1 MSFTLTVWAQPE
13 DLPLPTDVM
22 QAQAQL
28 DAAQDTP
35 GTQPE
40 PRFLALARALDARF
54 PNTEDGDG
62 DMYDHGLEILEKRP
76 DNDRYYNIGLWAR
89 DDSFEVGFNHLVVQ
103 ANDLGLHVMDGQ
115 NGAVYLANGE
125 VLAFGAHSRTA
136 RLDDALSR
144 KDWPA
149 AWAECRRLA
158 PRKEAEAWVV
168 WGLMVT
174 QGRMAPAHPALGA
187 ALAQFS
193 GVDATKDRRVEW
205 CLKKV
210 SPALAAEQSRLLA
223 GLRAAADVL
232 AYVDTELQRAPA
244 PAAVGGGAAPATP
257 PDAATAAAATA
268 MGIDPALVARAEAG
282 SAQAQCKLAI
292 DFLHATEAA
301 VPGSG
306 KLALLWLER
315 SAAQGQ
321 SLAQALLGEG
331 LLRGWRGF
339 PIDMERG
346 IGLLEAAAAADDV
359 DGLNYLAQFLY
370 EKSVRRPPG
379 ADRIE
384 KRSDPTSLRY
394 QARVPELLMR
404 AAALGSPR
412 ALFWLAVRLY
422 DEIGTPRDDIAAK
435 AVMQLARTRAAKVC
449 AEHPGVFPVLTP
461 TPDESAEVLAL
472 ARELDADIKR
482 LPVLLKARLAARTPA
497 PAPVVTSRA
506 TSRPMPASAA
516 QSESDLEDEP
526 DDAPRRALHGGHV
539 ALVIGALSL
548 AVLLTLAPS
557 VGRGGL
563 KVLMLLVSLVG
574 AWGVWRSTADL
585 EWDEAKRA
593 FLAVLALIPG
603 IGFIVCIAVL
613 LRVVRGE

>member
-1 MSFTLTVWAQPE
+1 MP
-13 DLPLPTDVM
+13 PP
-22 QAQAQL
+22 
-28 DAAQDTP
+28 
-35 GTQPE
+35 
-40 PRFLALARALDARF
+40 
-54 PNTEDGDG
+54 
-62 DMYDHGLEILEKRP
+62 
-76 DNDRYYNIGLWAR
+76 
-89 DDSFEVGFNHLVVQ
+89 
-103 ANDLGLHVMDGQ
+103 
-115 NGAVYLANGE
+115 
-125 VLAFGAHSRTA
+125 
-136 RLDDALSR
+136 
-144 KDWPA
+144 
-149 AWAECRRLA
+149 
-158 PRKEAEAWVV
+158 
-168 WGLMVT
+168 
-174 QGRMAPAHPALGA
+174 
-187 ALAQFS
+187 
-193 GVDATKDRRVEW
+193 
-205 CLKKV
+205 
-210 SPALAAEQSRLLA
+210 LAAEQARLRA
-223 GLRAAADVL
+223 GLRVAADVV
-232 AYVDTELQRAPA
+232 AYVDAELQRAPA
-244 PAAVGGGAAPATP
+244 PAAGGGGAVPATP

-292 DFLHATEAA
+292 DFLHAKEAA

-346 IGLLEAAAAADDV
+346 IALLEAAAAADDV

-435 AVMQLARTRAAKVC
+435 AVMQLARTRAAKLCVEEPE
-449 AEHPGVFPVLTP
+449 ALALLTP
-461 TPDESAEVLAL
+461 TPAESAEVLAL
-472 ARELDADIKR
+472 ARELGADIKH
-482 LPVLLKARLAARTPA
+482 LPALLKARHAARTPPPA
-497 PAPVVTSRA
+497 PAVASRA
-506 TSRPMPASAA
+506 TSMPASAA
-516 QSESDLEDEP
+516 QSESDLADES
-526 DDAPRRALHGGHV
+526 DDAPRRAFHGGHV

-548 AVLLTLAPS
+548 AVLLTAAPS

-563 KVLMLLVSLVG
+563 KVLMLLVSFIG

-585 EWDEAKRA
+585 DWGEAKRA

-603 IGFIVCIAVL
+603 VGFIVCVAVL
-613 LRVVRGE
+613 LRVVRGGVTG

>member
-28 DAAQDTP
+28 DAVQAAP
-35 GTQPE
+35 GTRPE

-62 DMYDHGLEILEKRP
+62 DMYDHGLEILEQRP

-89 DDSFEVGFNHLVVQ
+89 DDTFEVAFNHLVVQ
-103 ANDLGLHVMDGQ
+103 ANNLGLHVMDGQ
-115 NGAVYLANGE
+115 NGAVYLAHGE
-125 VLAFGAHSRTA
+125 VLAIGAHSRTA

-149 AWAECRRLA
+149 AWAECRRLF
-158 PRKEAEAWVV
+158 PRGVAEASVV

-174 QGRMAPAHPALGA
+174 QGRMTPAHPALGA

-193 GVDATKDRRVEW
+193 GVDPAKDRRVEW

-210 SPALAAEQSRLLA
+210 PPTLAAEQARQLA
-223 GLRAAADVL
+223 GLRAAPDVL
-232 AYVDTELQRAPA
+232 GYVDAELQRGAA
-244 PAAVGGGAAPATP
+244 PAALGGGAAPATP
-257 PDAATAAAATA
+257 PDAATAAAANA
-268 MGIDPALVARAEAG
+268 MGIDSALVARAESG
-282 SAQAQCKLAI
+282 SPQAQCKLAI
-292 DFLHATEAA
+292 EFLHAKEAA

-315 SAAQGQ
+315 AASQGQ

-339 PIDMERG
+339 PIDMARG
-346 IGLLEAAAAADDV
+346 IALLESAAAADDV

-379 ADRIE
+379 ADKIE

-404 AAALGSPR
+404 AAALGSAR
-412 ALFWLAVRLY
+412 GLFWLAVRLY
-422 DEIGTPRDDIAAK
+422 DEIGTPRDDLAAK
-435 AVMQLARTRAAKVC
+435 AVMQLARTRAAKLCVEEPDVL
-449 AEHPGVFPVLTP
+449 ALLTP
-461 TPDESAEVLAL
+461 TAAESAEVLAL
-472 ARELDADIKR
+472 ARELAADIKR
-482 LPVLLKARLAARTPA
+482 LPELLKARHAARAPVPA
-497 PAPVVTSRA
+497 PLAVQKSVPSPVAQPDPDVEDDTAHAPC
-506 TSRPMPASAA
+506 
-516 QSESDLEDEP
+516 
-526 DDAPRRALHGGHV
+526 RALHGGHL
-539 ALVIGALSL
+539 ALVIGALGL
-548 AVLLTLAPS
+548 VPLLMLAPS
-557 VGRGGL
+557 MGRGGV
-563 KVLMLLVSLVG
+563 KVLAFALGLVG
-574 AWGVWRSTADL
+574 AWGIWRSTADL
-585 EWDEAKRA
+585 DWGTAKRA
-593 FLAVLALIPG
+593 VLAALALIPG
-603 IGFIVCIAVL
+603 IGFIACVAVL
-613 LRVVRGE
+613 LRVVRGA